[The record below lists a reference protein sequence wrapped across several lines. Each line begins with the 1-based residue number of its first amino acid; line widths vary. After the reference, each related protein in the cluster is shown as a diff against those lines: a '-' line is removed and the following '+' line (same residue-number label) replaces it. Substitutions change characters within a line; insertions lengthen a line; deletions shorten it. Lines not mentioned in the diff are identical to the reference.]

1 MNLRQWQQ
9 VKLQTTTVQILYG
22 RIEPEGLANRDGSK
36 FDNLRMTQ
44 QVLND
49 ATES

>member
-1 MNLRQWQQ
+1 MNRRQLLQA
-9 VKLQTTTVQILYG
+9 KPQTTMVRIWCG
-22 RIEPEGLANRDGSK
+22 RIGLEDLANPDGSK

>member
-1 MNLRQWQQ
+1 MNPRQLPRG
-9 VKLQTTTVQILYG
+9 KLQTTMARILYG

-44 QVLND
+44 RELND